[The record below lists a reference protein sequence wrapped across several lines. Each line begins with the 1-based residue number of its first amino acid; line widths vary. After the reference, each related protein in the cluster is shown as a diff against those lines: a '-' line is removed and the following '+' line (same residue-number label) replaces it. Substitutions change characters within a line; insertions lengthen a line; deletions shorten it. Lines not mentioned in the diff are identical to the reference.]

1 MKSIFAEVLIL
12 LLCLTPCSEGGQ
24 VREGQTSVLATS
36 SEPPALPE
44 TFDGPPPPVAPD
56 TISRDESGRAT
67 VRAVRL
73 EEPLRVDGLL
83 DEAVYSEVPPASG
96 FYQMEPQWGEPA
108 TQQTEVWIFF
118 NDENLYATARV
129 WESDPERMVLNE
141 WRRDSPDIFQ
151 NEIVGFMFDTFF
163 DRRNAIVFNVTALGA
178 VQDAQVTDER
188 DWNADWNP
196 VYRTATERFPGGWSV
211 ETEIPFKSLRYNTQ
225 RHQVWGFNVQRNN
238 RWKNELSFLVPLPRA
253 WQTLGIMR
261 PSGAATIVGIE
272 VPEAGKALDVKPF
285 VVSRMMTDRLATPA
299 ISNEFNGD
307 LGLDVKWGAT
317 RGLTA
322 DFTYNT
328 DFAQAEADQVQ
339 TNLSRLSLF
348 FPEKREFF
356 LENRGIFTFGGVGG
370 QTPVLFYSRRIGLN
384 DGHLVPIQG
393 GGRLTGKVGPY
404 SLGVLSIRQD
414 EDSISQVDPT
424 TFSVVRVRRDL
435 FGRGAIGAMVTDR
448 SVARSG
454 AGRHES
460 YGVDAQFIFLG
471 DLAVNAYWAQT
482 RPTEGSVPED
492 SSSHRAQLDYQGD
505 RFGFQ
510 VDHLSVGAGFNPEIG
525 FVPRG
530 NMRRMFVQPRVSVRP
545 QSSAIVRRY
554 NYTAWLEHISNKTTG
569 EMESR
574 ELRGEFSIDLQ
585 NSDIMKVFATHN
597 REMVLRPFTIGPN
610 AKIPAGRYD
619 FHNVHSEY
627 TLGQQRKFSGTVYV
641 EHGSFYGGQK
651 TSLGLSSSPRL
662 KLSSRLSI
670 EPRLIL
676 NRVTLPQQ
684 SFSTRLIT
692 ANAIYGLAPSTF
704 VTARLQYNSDAR
716 IVSSNLRFRWEYQPG
731 SELFVVYNDQRD
743 TEATMAPGLK
753 NRSLII
759 KVNRL
764 FRF

>member
-1 MKSIFAEVLIL
+1 MKSIFAEVLTL

-348 FPEKREFF
+348 ISREA
-356 LENRGIFTFGGVGG
+356 R
-370 QTPVLFYSRRIGLN
+370 
-384 DGHLVPIQG
+384 
-393 GGRLTGKVGPY
+393 
-404 SLGVLSIRQD
+404 VLSREPWHLHVWRRWRTNSRSLLQPTD
-414 EDSISQVDPT
+414 WSQRWTPCAHPG
-424 TFSVVRVRRDL
+424 RRATNRK
-435 FGRGAIGAMVTDR
+435 GR
-448 SVARSG
+448 
-454 AGRHES
+454 
-460 YGVDAQFIFLG
+460 
-471 DLAVNAYWAQT
+471 
-482 RPTEGSVPED
+482 
-492 SSSHRAQLDYQGD
+492 
-505 RFGFQ
+505 
-510 VDHLSVGAGFNPEIG
+510 
-525 FVPRG
+525 
-530 NMRRMFVQPRVSVRP
+530 
-545 QSSAIVRRY
+545 
-554 NYTAWLEHISNKTTG
+554 
-569 EMESR
+569 
-574 ELRGEFSIDLQ
+574 
-585 NSDIMKVFATHN
+585 
-597 REMVLRPFTIGPN
+597 
-610 AKIPAGRYD
+610 
-619 FHNVHSEY
+619 
-627 TLGQQRKFSGTVYV
+627 
-641 EHGSFYGGQK
+641 
-651 TSLGLSSSPRL
+651 SL
-662 KLSSRLSI
+662 
-670 EPRLIL
+670 
-676 NRVTLPQQ
+676 
-684 SFSTRLIT
+684 
-692 ANAIYGLAPSTF
+692 
-704 VTARLQYNSDAR
+704 
-716 IVSSNLRFRWEYQPG
+716 QPG
-731 SELFVVYNDQRD
+731 RALDS
-743 TEATMAPGLK
+743 PG
-753 NRSLII
+753 
-759 KVNRL
+759 
-764 FRF
+764 